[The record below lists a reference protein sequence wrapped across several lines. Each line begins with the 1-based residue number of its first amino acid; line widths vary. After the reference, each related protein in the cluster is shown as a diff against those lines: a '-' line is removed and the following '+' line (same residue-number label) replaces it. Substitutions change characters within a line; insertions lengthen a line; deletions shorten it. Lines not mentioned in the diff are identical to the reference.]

1 MSGHSAGGLGG
12 PANSAEP
19 SGLPRGGVTRVRA
32 KDPFQDV
39 PRNSS
44 PCPPLGCTWAPKP
57 RVPGP
62 DPLEQTWDLQ
72 ASAGV
77 GTSAL
82 LECTWDRRPSPA
94 PCSPRP
100 ATAFTAAWPLS
111 FGASLASPAW
121 LSVPPSHLS
130 SSSVFRFS
138 PSVGPRRGRGACARC
153 IRLSWKSPLMSAF
166 VCSVGRPQHTSF

>member
-32 KDPFQDV
+32 KAPFQDV
-39 PRNSS
+39 PGNSS
-44 PCPPLGCTWAPKP
+44 PCPPLGCTWVPKP

-82 LECTWDRRPSPA
+82 LECTWDRHAPSKARPCTLLSTLCRGFYSCLA
-94 PCSPRP
+94 PEFWSLSGFSCLAVS
-100 ATAFTAAWPLS
+100 ATQPPVFQ
-111 FGASLASPAW
+111 
-121 LSVPPSHLS
+121 LSVPFQS
-130 SSSVFRFS
+130 FR
-138 PSVGPRRGRGACARC
+138 GPQEGQGC
-153 IRLSWKSPLMSAF
+153 M
-166 VCSVGRPQHTSF
+166 CSLH